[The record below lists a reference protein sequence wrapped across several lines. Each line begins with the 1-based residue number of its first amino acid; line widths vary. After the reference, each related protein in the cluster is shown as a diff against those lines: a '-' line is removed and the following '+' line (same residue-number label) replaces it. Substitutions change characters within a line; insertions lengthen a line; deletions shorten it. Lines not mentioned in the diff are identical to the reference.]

1 MIYRLPRVT
10 APVGPSIDSS
20 SAWGR
25 CTPCPGRKRTAST
38 VFRPSTWSYLFCT
51 NVLTPHIYCKPT
63 QIPPNLRQMER
74 NLLISKTKRLRG
86 KVQQCP
92 SRILFFIQMETLFG
106 NPPRETVKII
116 KSWYTCSSLN
126 RADVY
131 VVSPKSGT
139 VLSGG
144 LGA

>member
-1 MIYRLPRVT
+1 MIYRLPRVV

-20 SAWGR
+20 SAWGH
-25 CTPCPGRKRTAST
+25 CTPCPGRRRTASI

-74 NLLISKTKRLRG
+74 NLLISKQIDYAERSSNVLY
-86 KVQQCP
+86 VF
-92 SRILFFIQMETLFG
+92 FFIQMETLFG

-144 LGA
+144 VGA

>member
-1 MIYRLPRVT
+1 MIYRLPRVVV
-10 APVGPSIDSS
+10 PVGPSIDSS
-20 SAWGR
+20 SAWGH
-25 CTPCPGRKRTAST
+25 CTPCPGRRRTAST

-74 NLLISKTKRLRG
+74 NLLISKTKRQRG